1 MSCEH
6 GWVGYHLGVV
16 LKILKVAH
24 KEMLFTLCIIHRERL
39 AAKKLPTDLQNVL
52 SNALKTVNEVRS
64 GHLNSRLFK
73 TLRERMDS

>member
-1 MSCEH
+1 
-6 GWVGYHLGVV
+6 
-16 LKILKVAH
+16 
-24 KEMLFTLCIIHRERL
+24 MLFTLCIIHRERL